1 MSLLLDNKRTKRE
14 GIGSKAEKAVISFSI
29 QIKLV
34 RFGNE
39 VMSNEPLNLGVE
51 VPQLIAK
58 MLFGLVVLIAMLI
71 LCEGVIIFYVRID
84 AF

>member
-1 MSLLLDNKRTKRE
+1 VSLLLDSKRTKRE
-14 GIGSKAEKAVISFSI
+14 GIGSKAEKAVISFSR
-29 QIKLV
+29 QMKLV

-39 VMSNEPLNLGVE
+39 VMSTEPLNLGVE

-58 MLFGLVVLIAMLI
+58 MLFGALVLIAMLI
-71 LCEGVIIFYVRID
+71 LCECVVIFYVRID